1 MYNLV
6 YDIAN
11 PFTEAID
18 NIGLGGLTEAIG
30 SVMRDFT
37 SPLQELPLLGPLFF
51 EPLDAIA
58 DALYSKLLL

>member
-30 SVMRDFT
+30 W
-37 SPLQELPLLGPLFF
+37 LGPKPRITIL
-51 EPLDAIA
+51 ERRSHRPA
-58 DALYSKLLL
+58 